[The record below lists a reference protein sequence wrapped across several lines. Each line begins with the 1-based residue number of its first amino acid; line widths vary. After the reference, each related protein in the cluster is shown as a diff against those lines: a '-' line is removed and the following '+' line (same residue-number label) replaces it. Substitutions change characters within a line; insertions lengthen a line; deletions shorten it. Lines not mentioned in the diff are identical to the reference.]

1 MQKVKNIEI
10 DLAHIEKNLI
20 LYIDAKKETD
30 IEIDENNQYTN
41 EPQYQIKEGCFYDYE
56 FSNKDYRL
64 TCNDQENIIQKRA
77 RNEHIGRIS
86 PNIFVG
92 TLSLEIFNTNEPNK
106 KWEQKLEV
114 QSTKTSYRKDY
125 QYMLNSI
132 TEKCTDL
139 ILQANSPV
147 SHSFE
152 TDFDADNKT
161 LYQRF
166 VFVKSII
173 NSEEFEDAIHRIISS
188 PTTKWTEEAE
198 ETDVRKI
205 KRFRNNEIKQLINSN
220 NRTKLS
226 SNHPL
231 YSSKLKSVATKI
243 SSYKKIE
250 SVDTSENRFVKHA
263 LETFSKFCMAIGNHP
278 NAGQRLKYE
287 ANVVTEKLE
296 NHLQHSLF
304 KEISR
309 PTTLKLNSPTLQKKE
324 GYREILKV
332 WLKFDLAAKL
342 IWDGGEDVYSGGKKD
357 IATLYEYWLFFKL
370 LDVLKSIFEIEPK
383 ELEKLI
389 VSNSNNL
396 NLQLKQGKITFLKGT
411 FTKEHRDLNIRF
423 NYNRSFVG
431 NDNISKSGSWTTTLR
446 PDYTLS
452 IWPTNLNEKDAE
464 EKEQIV
470 HIHFDA
476 KYKIA
481 NINQIIESNQDE
493 EDLNNEK
500 KANLKGIY
508 KNADLLKMH
517 AYKDAIRR
525 TSGAYVLYPGDTN
538 KRLKGF
544 HEVLPGLGAF
554 PIKPSE
560 NSNETIHLENFLKE
574 VLGHFLNNAS
584 QRENIAS
591 KSYNIHKNEKPNII
605 NEPIPEYIN
614 GEKLIPDETYV
625 LVGFYNTQEQYNWI
639 KKGKYNFRMGS
650 GNGSLIL
657 DKETVSASYLL
668 LHTHEDNS
676 SSDIWKITSK
686 GPKVYSRLN
695 LEKKGYPK
703 AKEQKDYEKHY
714 LVIDIEQVDKTE
726 FNNSKWE
733 FKNLKNYNS
742 GHASAKPFTATLTE
756 LINTKDKN
764 E

>member
-10 DLAHIEKNLI
+10 DLGHIEYGLF
-20 LYIDAKKETD
+20 LYIDAKKDTD
-30 IEIDENNQYTN
+30 IEIDKNNQYTH
-41 EPQYQIKEGCFYDYE
+41 EPEYQLKEGCFYEYS
-56 FSNKDYRL
+56 FSKEEYRL
-64 TCNDQENIIQKRA
+64 ICRDNKSIVQPRTRKKQ
-77 RNEHIGRIS
+77 EHIGSIA

-92 TLSLEIFNTNEPNK
+92 TLSLEIFNTNESNK

-152 TDFDADNKT
+152 TDFNADNKT

-166 VFVKSII
+166 AFVKSII

-205 KRFRNNEIKQLINSN
+205 KRFKNNEIKQLINSN

-226 SNHPL
+226 SNHSL
-231 YSSKLKSVATKI
+231 YSYKLKSVATKI

-250 SVDTSENRFVKHA
+250 SVDTSENRFIKHA
-263 LETFSKFCMAIGNHP
+263 LETFSKFCMDIGNHP
-278 NAGQRLKYE
+278 NAGGRLKYE

-389 VSNSNNL
+389 ISNSNNL
-396 NLQLKQGKITFLKGT
+396 NLQLKQGKFTALKGT
-411 FTKEHRDLNIRF
+411 YTKEHRDLNIRF

-431 NDNISKSGSWTTTLR
+431 NDNISKAGSWTTTLR

-481 NINQIIESNQDE
+481 NINQIIEGNQDE
-493 EDLNNEK
+493 EHLNNEK

-591 KSYNIHKNEKPNII
+591 KSYNIHKNEKTNII
-605 NEPIPEYIN
+605 NEPIPEYFN
-614 GEKLIPDETYV
+614 DQKLIPDETYV
-625 LVGFYNTQEQYNWI
+625 LVGFYNTQEQYDWI

-668 LHTHEDNS
+668 LHTHGDKS
-676 SSDIWKITSK
+676 SGDIWKITSK
-686 GPKVYSRLN
+686 GPKVYSKEN
-695 LEKKGYPK
+695 LIKKGYISPT
-703 AKEQKDYEKHY
+703 QDYY

-726 FNNSKWE
+726 FNNCEWE